1 MQVIESSRT
10 AVVVS
15 TGQLGN
21 WVMEQFAALETTAG
35 QGKYW
40 PIADPCFPS
49 NDLRNNWGIHFVS
62 SALLVSKVVHVN
74 NNKTVL
80 FQMNIISVDDLVSR
94 PITVMNTIQEAVRV
108 ESRFDYTQALR

>member
-1 MQVIESSRT
+1 MQVIESPRV
-10 AVVVS
+10 AIIVS
-15 TGQLGN
+15 TRQLGN
-21 WVMEQFAALETTAG
+21 RAVRRFRNDRRKGRKDL
-35 QGKYW
+35 
-40 PIADPCFPS
+40 PIADPCVPS
-49 NDLRNNWGIHFVS
+49 NHPRINCGTHFVS
-62 SALLVSKVVHVN
+62 SALLVSKVVN

>member
-1 MQVIESSRT
+1 
-10 AVVVS
+10 
-15 TGQLGN
+15 
-21 WVMEQFAALETTAG
+21 MEQFAALETTVG
-35 QGKYW
+35 KGKYW

-49 NDLRNNWGIHFVS
+49 NDLRNNWGTHFFS
-62 SALLVSKVVHVN
+62 SSLLVSKVVN
-74 NNKTVL
+74 NNQTVL

>member
-10 AVVVS
+10 AVIVS

-40 PIADPCFPS
+40 PIADPCFLS
-49 NDLRNNWGIHFVS
+49 NDLRNNWGTHFVS

-74 NNKTVL
+74 TNKTVL